1 MASEVYVG
9 GCNVAQ
15 ALVVALVVVMI
26 DKGLDLGF
34 KIARHEVVSHQD
46 AVLQNLM
53 PPLDLA
59 LSLGVLRRTTG
70 GLHAFVLLPVGHLSR
85 DVAGAVITQ
94 QARLVG
100 DMNLA
105 TTRRC

>member
-59 LSLGVLRRTTG
+59 LSWGCY
-70 GLHAFVLLPVGHLSR
+70 
-85 DVAGAVITQ
+85 GAPWEGFMPLFCYQ
-94 QARLVG
+94 S
-100 DMNLA
+100 A
-105 TTRRC
+105 TSPET

>member
-1 MASEVYVG
+1 M
-9 GCNVAQ
+9 
-15 ALVVALVVVMI
+15 VALVIVMI
-26 DKGLDLGF
+26 YKGLDLSF
-34 KIARHEVVSHQD
+34 EIAGQEVVFQQD
-46 AVLQNLM
+46 AVLQSLM

-59 LSLGVLRRTTG
+59 LSLGVLRRTKG